1 MKQMKII
8 LLLLTIMKVLS
19 LTDPSV
25 IMQTLKSSLTDNLK
39 MLTIDI
45 GKTINGRSI
54 IAYGITSMVK
64 II

>member
-1 MKQMKII
+1 M
-8 LLLLTIMKVLS
+8 IMEVLS